1 VTVLQALALAQGATS
16 TAALDGKAE
25 DLKLE
30 ADDILF
36 VPDVVK
42 SGRGLQF
49 FDVPLPNPLQ
59 NPALYLPI
67 CIR

>member
-42 SGRGLQF
+42 RW
-49 FDVPLPNPLQ
+49 PNSQ
-59 NPALYLPI
+59 K
-67 CIR
+67 